1 MDPCGEGSRSE
12 NGTPVGLPLPSHLA
26 AETSER
32 TAKYDAESMK
42 GVTFFAVLGTVLAVQ
57 AQEDDLGLPQVQV
70 PPPEQPAA
78 AGYFLHDGV
87 VYALIGDQA
96 LPVDKELTLRITP
109 SGVIGFDGQQIPL
122 PAGQLLLA
130 EGGYAPVPSAAPA
143 PIVLSTTAPVP
154 PSAASTSATA
164 PASTTVIS
172 TTVFPATA
180 PAPARAIT
188 IEPPTPDAVT
198 AESPISPS
206 TVPPP
211 QPPFASISRPDR
223 TGPRTDYERPVDR
236 TRPESVP
243 FRKDDPT
250 KLRDEQRPPDA
261 TRQGTDRV
269 KYRDRTNQGVDDY
282 KRRDRTNQGPD
293 DERPPDPTRRPA
305 R

>member
-1 MDPCGEGSRSE
+1 
-12 NGTPVGLPLPSHLA
+12 
-26 AETSER
+26 
-32 TAKYDAESMK
+32 MK
-42 GVTFFAVLGTVLAVQ
+42 GITFFAALGAVLAVQ

-70 PPPEQPAA
+70 PPPESPAA

-87 VYALIGDQA
+87 VYALVGDQA
-96 LPVDKELTLRITP
+96 VPVDKELTFRITP
-109 SGVIGFDGQQIPL
+109 NAAIGFDGRQIQL
-122 PAGQLLLA
+122 PAGKLLLA
-130 EGGYAPVPSAAPA
+130 EGGYAPVPTAAPA
-143 PIVLSTTAPVP
+143 PIVLATSAPAALPTSAPVP
-154 PSAASTSATA
+154 A
-164 PASTTVIS
+164 PAMVTSTTVIP
-172 TTVFPATA
+172 TPA

-250 KLRDEQRPPDA
+250 KMRDEQRPPDA

-293 DERPPDPTRRPA
+293 DERPPDPTRQPA